1 LEDNYKNELI
11 SVILPVY
18 NGEKYLKE
26 SIESILNQTYTN
38 FEFIIINDGSKDSSL
53 EIIREYEKEDERI
66 VVVSRENK
74 GLIATLNEGIEKA
87 KGKYIARM
95 DQDDISLPERFE
107 RQIKVI
113 KNNNIMVCGTYTKI
127 IDEDGK
133 YIKDGIVPTQHDEIV
148 KKLLECTN
156 PLFHPTVMFKKFDNI
171 FYNELAHNC
180 EDYELWLKYTEIGKI
195 ENLPEYLLKYRIELN
210 SITNSGRYLS
220 FYNISNLFCEYVKMK
235 LSNKMI
241 TKEKLIFQ
249 PKYSMT
255 ILQNLT
261 SRLYSKGVILGYENK
276 KLKSIIY
283 KGLAVLISPNI
294 LWIYLKRI
302 FMSKQMKEL
311 K

>member
-1 LEDNYKNELI
+1 MNELI

-26 SIESILNQTYTN
+26 AIESILNQTYTN
-38 FEFIIINDGSKDSSL
+38 FEFIIIDDGSKDSSL

-74 GLIATLNEGIEKA
+74 GLIATLNEGMERA

-107 RQIKVI
+107 RQIKVM
-113 KNNNIMVCGTYTKI
+113 KNNNIMVCGTYTKV

-133 YIKDGIVPTQHDEIV
+133 YIKDGIVPTQDDEIV

-171 FYNELAHNC
+171 FYNEFAHNC

-195 ENLPEYLLKYRIELN
+195 ENLPEYLLKYRIELS

-235 LSNKMI
+235 LRNKMI
-241 TKEKLIFQ
+241 TEEKLIFQ

-261 SRLYSKGVILGYENK
+261 SRLYSKGVILGYKNK
-276 KLKSIIY
+276 KLRSIIY

>member
-1 LEDNYKNELI
+1 MNELI

-26 SIESILNQTYTN
+26 AIESILNQTYTN
-38 FEFIIINDGSKDSSL
+38 FEFIIIDDGSKDSSL

-66 VVVSRENK
+66 VVISRENK
-74 GLIATLNEGIEKA
+74 GLIATLNEGMERA
-87 KGKYIARM
+87 KGRYIARM

-107 RQIKVI
+107 RQIEVM
-113 KNNNIMVCGTYTKI
+113 KNNNVMVCGTYTKV

-133 YIKDGIVPTQHDEIV
+133 YIKDGIVPTQHDEIL

-195 ENLPEYLLKYRIELN
+195 ENLPEYLLKYRIELS

-235 LSNKMI
+235 LRNKMI
-241 TKEKLIFQ
+241 TEEKLIFQ

-261 SRLYSKGVILGYENK
+261 SRLYSKGVILGYKNK
-276 KLKSIIY
+276 KLRSIIY

>member
-1 LEDNYKNELI
+1 MNELI

-26 SIESILNQTYTN
+26 AIESILNQTYTN
-38 FEFIIINDGSKDSSL
+38 FEFIIIDDGSKDSSL
-53 EIIREYEKEDERI
+53 EIIKEYEKEDERI

-74 GLIATLNEGIEKA
+74 GLIATLNEGMERA

-107 RQIKVI
+107 RQIKVM
-113 KNNNIMVCGTYTKI
+113 KNNNIMVCGTYTKV

-133 YIKDGIVPTQHDEIV
+133 YIKDGIVPTQDDEIV

-171 FYNELAHNC
+171 FYNEFAHNC

-195 ENLPEYLLKYRIELN
+195 ENLPEYLLKYRIELS

-235 LSNKMI
+235 LRNKMI
-241 TKEKLIFQ
+241 TEEKLIFQ

-261 SRLYSKGVILGYENK
+261 SRLYSKGVILGYKNK
-276 KLKSIIY
+276 KLRSIIY

>member
-1 LEDNYKNELI
+1 MNELI

-38 FEFIIINDGSKDSSL
+38 FEFIIIDDGSKDSSL

-74 GLIATLNEGIEKA
+74 GLIATLNEGMERA

-107 RQIKVI
+107 RQIKVM
-113 KNNNIMVCGTYTKI
+113 KNNNIMVCGTYTKV

-133 YIKDGIVPTQHDEIV
+133 YIKDGIVPTQDDEIV

-171 FYNELAHNC
+171 FYNEFAHNC

-195 ENLPEYLLKYRIELN
+195 ENLPEYLLKYRIELS

-235 LSNKMI
+235 LRNKMI
-241 TKEKLIFQ
+241 TEEKLIFQ

-261 SRLYSKGVILGYENK
+261 SRLYSKGVILGYKNK
-276 KLKSIIY
+276 KLRSIIY

>member
-1 LEDNYKNELI
+1 MSELI

-26 SIESILNQTYTN
+26 AIESILNQTYKD

-53 EIIREYEKEDERI
+53 EIIREYEKKDERI

-74 GLIATLNEGIEKA
+74 GLIATLNEGMERA

-107 RQIKVI
+107 RQIKVM
-113 KNNNIMVCGTYTKI
+113 KNNNIMVCGTYTKV

-133 YIKDGIVPTQHDEIV
+133 YIKDGIVPTQDDEIV

-171 FYNELAHNC
+171 FYNEFAHNC

-195 ENLPEYLLKYRIELN
+195 ENLPEYLLKYRIELS

-235 LSNKMI
+235 LRNKMI
-241 TKEKLIFQ
+241 TEEKLIFQ

-261 SRLYSKGVILGYENK
+261 SRLYSKGVILGYKNK
-276 KLKSIIY
+276 KLRSIIY

>member
-1 LEDNYKNELI
+1 MNELI

-26 SIESILNQTYTN
+26 AIESILNQTYTN
-38 FEFIIINDGSKDSSL
+38 FEFIIIDDGSKDSSL

-74 GLIATLNEGIEKA
+74 GLIATLNEGMERA

-107 RQIKVI
+107 RQIKVM
-113 KNNNIMVCGTYTKI
+113 KNNNIMVCGTYTKV

-133 YIKDGIVPTQHDEIV
+133 YIKDEIVPTQDDEIV

-195 ENLPEYLLKYRIELN
+195 ENLPEYLLKYRIELS

-235 LSNKMI
+235 LRNKMI
-241 TKEKLIFQ
+241 TEEKLIFQ

-261 SRLYSKGVILGYENK
+261 SRLYSKGVILGYKNK
-276 KLKSIIY
+276 KLRSIIY